1 MSFGAGELSG
11 LYRGESGGEYD
22 RRKRE
27 LMRKVGNEKGECV
40 CGGLI
45 VAAKVGWRY
54 AAIFRLCLD
63 ASDKAVGWPSSG
75 GVKAFVP

>member
-1 MSFGAGELSG
+1 
-11 LYRGESGGEYD
+11 
-22 RRKRE
+22 
-27 LMRKVGNEKGECV
+27 MRKVGNEKGECV

-45 VAAKVGWRY
+45 VAAKVGWRS